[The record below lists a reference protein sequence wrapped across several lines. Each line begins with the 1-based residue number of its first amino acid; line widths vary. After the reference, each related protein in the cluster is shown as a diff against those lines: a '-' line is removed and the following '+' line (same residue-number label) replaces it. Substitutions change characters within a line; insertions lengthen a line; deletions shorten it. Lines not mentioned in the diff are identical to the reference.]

1 MKTIHKLVPLILII
15 GMGCITNTEDLTP
28 GDDPGNEE
36 PIIENVSY
44 ANQVQPI
51 FNGNCTGC
59 HGSSGGLNLSSYT
72 QLMNS
77 AGSNYSGRIVVAGD
91 ANASGLV
98 DKIEVNPDF
107 PQRMPVGGTLSNEE
121 IEIIRVWINEGAQNN

>member
-15 GMGCITNTEDLTP
+15 GMKCITNTEDLTL
-28 GDDPGNEE
+28 GDDPGDEQ
-36 PIIENVSY
+36 PVIENVSY

-59 HGSSGGLNLSSYT
+59 HGSSGGLNLSSYA

-77 AGSNYSGRIVVAGD
+77 AGSNYSGRIVVAGN

-107 PQRMPVGGTLSNEE
+107 PQRMPIGGSLTNEE